1 MDQTDTPPAA
11 ARRPVARTHHGDVF
25 TDEYEW
31 LRAKDDPE
39 VVAHLTAENAYTAA
53 RLEHLRPLRQ
63 SIFDEIKARTQETD
77 LSLPSRD
84 GGWWYYSRTEEGKEY
99 PIHARYE
106 VTDPAD
112 WTPRVLEPGVPVPG
126 EQVLLD
132 QNAEAAG
139 HEFFSLGTFDVS
151 EDGRL
156 LLYATDTEGDER
168 YTLRVRDLTTGAD
181 LDDVVEA
188 TASGAFFAPDGV
200 HVFYQTLDEAWRPHR
215 LWRHRIGT
223 PNGDDV
229 LVLEEPDER
238 YWMGA
243 GVSRSRK
250 YLIIELGSK
259 VTSEC
264 WILEADDPAGEFRCV
279 RPRVDGVEYSVEH
292 AVLPQSTPVA
302 SVVATDDGVSAGPA
316 GAPGRDV
323 LLILHNENAENF
335 ELTVADV
342 PAPGEG
348 LAGWGDVV
356 VPHDQDVRLE
366 GISASARYLVLYYR
380 RGAISRSGI
389 LRLDD
394 GGAGSPAIRPQ
405 LVESGAPATA
415 SSGVAVTAV
424 GSRWQFEE
432 MTFGQPLESVGAG
445 VGVWEQPNLLVG
457 YTTFTTPSGVYD
469 YDVATGERTL
479 LKQTPVLGGYD
490 AAEYAQRR
498 EWAVAEDGTRIPIS
512 LVWRRDTTA
521 LSGADGAPSAPAPVL
536 LYGYGAYEM
545 SLDPY
550 FSIPRLSLLDRG
562 VVFAIAHVRGGGEMG
577 RHWYDD
583 GKLGTKRNTFTDFVA
598 CARYLAASGWT
609 TPDRIVADGGSAGGL
624 LVGAALNLAPDA
636 FGGVLA
642 GVPFVD
648 ALTSMLDPS
657 LPLTV
662 TEWDEWGDPLHDPEV
677 YAYMKSY
684 TPYENIP
691 DDAAHYPQIL
701 ATTSFNDT
709 RVMYVEPAK
718 WVARLR
724 AAGAPAL
731 LKIEMQAGHGGVSGR
746 YATWEQIAFEHAWI
760 LQTLGLAG

>member
-1 MDQTDTPPAA
+1 MPPDA
-11 ARRPVARTHHGDVF
+11 ARRPTTRTYHGDVF

-31 LRAKDDPE
+31 LREKEDPE
-39 VVAHLTAENAYTAA
+39 VVAHLEAENAWTMS
-53 RLEHLRPLRQ
+53 RLEHLAPLRQ

-77 LSLPSRD
+77 LTLPSRD

-106 VTDPAD
+106 VGGPDD
-112 WTPRVLEPGVPVPG
+112 WTPRVLEPGEPVPG

-132 QNAEAAG
+132 QNAEADG

-151 EDGRL
+151 DDGHL
-156 LLYATDTEGDER
+156 LLYAVDTAGDER
-168 YTLRVRDLTTGAD
+168 YTLRIRDLRTGTD
-181 LDDVVEA
+181 LDDEVPG
-188 TASGAFFAPDGV
+188 TAPGAFFAPDGV
-200 HVFYQTLDEAWRPHR
+200 HVFYQTIDEAWRPHR

-223 PNGDDV
+223 SRDEDAMV
-229 LVLEEPDER
+229 FDEPDER

-243 GVSRSRK
+243 GVSRSKK
-250 YLIIELGSK
+250 YLMIELASK

-279 RPRVDGVEYSVEH
+279 RPRSEGVEYSVEH
-292 AVLPQSTPVA
+292 AVLPVA
-302 SVVATDDGVSAGPA
+302 GAPA
-316 GAPGRDV
+316 GSPGRDV
-323 LLILHNENAENF
+323 LLVLHNEDAENF
-335 ELTVADV
+335 ELTLVDV
-342 PAPGEG
+342 PG
-348 LAGWGDVV
+348 AGGTASWGDVV
-356 VPHDQDVRLE
+356 VPHDPEIRLE
-366 GISASARYLVLYYR
+366 GVSASERYVVLYYR
-380 RGAISRSGI
+380 RGAIGRSGI
-389 LRLDD
+389 LRLDTE
-394 GGAGSPAIRPQ
+394 SPQTGPQVRPQ
-405 LVESGAPATA
+405 LAGPRTSGRP
-415 SSGVAVTAV
+415 VTGAEPV
-424 GSRWQFEE
+424 WSFEE
-432 MTFGQPLESVGAG
+432 MTFGQELESVGAG

-457 YTTFTTPSGVYD
+457 YTSFVTPSAVYD

-479 LKQTPVLGGYD
+479 LKQTPVLGGFEPS
-490 AAEYAQRR
+490 EYAQRR
-498 EWAVAEDGTRIPIS
+498 EWAVAADGTRVPIS
-512 LVWRRDTTA
+512 LVWRKDRVELGD
-521 LSGADGAPSAPAPVL
+521 DGIPLAPAPVL

-550 FSIPRLSLLDRG
+550 FSIPRLSLLERG

-583 GKLGTKRNTFTDFVA
+583 GKLGNKRNTFTDFVA
-598 CARYLAASGWT
+598 CARHLAAVGWT
-609 TPDRIVADGGSAGGL
+609 TADRTVADGGSAGGL
-624 LVGAALNLAPDA
+624 LVGAAVNIAPDA

-662 TEWDEWGDPLHDPEV
+662 TEWDEWGDPLHDADV

-691 DDAAHYPQIL
+691 DDASRYPEVL

-718 WVARLR
+718 WVARLH
-724 AAGAPAL
+724 AAGAPAM

-746 YATWEQIAFEHAWI
+746 YSAWEQIAFEHAWI
-760 LQTLGLAG
+760 LQVLGLADVPAVSGR